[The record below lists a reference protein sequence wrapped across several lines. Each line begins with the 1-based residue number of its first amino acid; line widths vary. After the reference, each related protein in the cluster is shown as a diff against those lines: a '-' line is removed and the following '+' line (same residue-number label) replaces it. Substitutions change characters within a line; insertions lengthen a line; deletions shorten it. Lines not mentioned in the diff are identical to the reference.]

1 MVVAPLAALALTLPS
16 VAAEAPTLVKR
27 DGRFALM
34 VDGKPFFVLGGQIN
48 NSSSWPSTLPDVW
61 PTLTAMHANTMEA
74 PVYWE
79 QMEPAPGQFD
89 FSTVDA
95 LVTGARQH
103 NLRMVLLW
111 FGTWKNGEDHYVPE
125 WVKTHPEKYPR
136 MINERGEPVQVLSA
150 NSDVNLEADKAA
162 FRALMR
168 HLHEIDGE
176 QHTVILVQVE
186 NESGAI
192 DAVRDHSPAAE
203 KEFDGPVP
211 AALLKALGKHA
222 GTSNG
227 TSGGTWRE
235 VFGPDADEDFQAYSV
250 AHYISEVAAAGKA
263 EIQVPMYC
271 NVWMQYPHGYR
282 IRGWDRPGFDYP
294 SGGPA
299 QPVIDI
305 WKATATHI
313 DMIGPDIY
321 TSDTKAFNEILAAY
335 HRPDNPVWIPET
347 GLGDPFAKGIFY
359 DIGAGGIGYSPF
371 ATDQT
376 GWSLQPGEV
385 PKLHTENYKL
395 LAPLDRDLAQWIFEG
410 KVHTA
415 TEEVGQTETSI
426 DLGRWR
432 AEIGFGDRQRDG
444 EHAPGTPD
452 HTGRVLIAQIDPD
465 TFVVAGFDTRVT
477 LRLAEGTAGHAQILR
492 AEEGKYETG
501 EWHALRILNGDQTDR
516 GINLR
521 HEDTVVRVRMGTY

>member
-1 MVVAPLAALALTLPS
+1 MPALKWFAVPLAALALTLPAL
-16 VAAEAPTLVKR
+16 AADAPALVKR

-61 PTLTAMHANTMEA
+61 PTLTGMHANTMEA
-74 PVYWE
+74 PIYWE
-79 QMEPAPGQFD
+79 QMEPSPGQFD

-125 WVKTHPEKYPR
+125 WIKAHPEKYPR
-136 MINERGEPVQVLSA
+136 MINERGDPVQVLSA
-150 NSDVNLEADKAA
+150 NSEVNLEADKAA
-162 FRALMR
+162 FRALMH
-168 HLHEIDGE
+168 HLKEIDGE
-176 QHTVILVQVE
+176 QHTVIMVQVE

-203 KEFDGPVP
+203 KQFDGQVP
-211 AALLKALGKHA
+211 AALVKALGKHA
-222 GTSNG
+222 GT
-227 TSGGTWRE
+227 WRE
-235 VFGPDADEDFQAYSV
+235 VFGADADEDFQAYAV

-263 EIQVPMYC
+263 EMQLPMYC

-299 QPVIDI
+299 QPVLDI

-313 DMIGPDIY
+313 AMIGPDIY

-335 HRPDNPVWIPET
+335 HRPDNPAWIPET
-347 GLGDPFAKGIFY
+347 GLGDPFAKGVFY
-359 DIGAGGIGYSPF
+359 DMGAGGIGYSPF

-376 GWSLQPGEV
+376 GWSLEPGEL

-395 LAPLDRDLAQWIFEG
+395 LEPMDRDLAEWIFEG
-410 KVHTA
+410 KLHTA

-426 DLGRWR
+426 ELGRWR

-444 EHAPGTPD
+444 EHAPGTAD
-452 HTGRVLIAQIDPD
+452 QMGRVLIAQIDPD
-465 TFVVAGFDTRVT
+465 TFMVAGFDSRVT
-477 LRLAEGTAGHAQILR
+477 LRLADGASGHAQILR
-492 AEEGKYETG
+492 AEEGRYENG
-501 EWHALRILNGDQTDR
+501 EWRSLRILNGDQTDR

-521 HEDTVVRVRMGTY
+521 HDDTVVRIRMGTY